1 MNFATSLAAL
11 LLVVPM
17 LVLGACQIER
27 SPGEEPQVIEIDGR
41 PVPVGDLYPE
51 ESHALIVRPIGVVSN
66 DRHPGPGA
74 FGITGGDTSEIHL
87 YPGMSRFMKGLE
99 EETSL
104 LILWQFDRPGPMRSV
119 FVRGWDGKEVGPF
132 ASRTCSRLTPIA
144 ATVVELLEVDGTRL
158 VVRGLD
164 AYDKT
169 PVLDIKV
176 SMESLRKSGPRRP
189 HEGAR

>member
-1 MNFATSLAAL
+1 MKLATKLVTP

-27 SPGEEPQVIEIDGR
+27 NPVEGPHVIEIDGE
-41 PVPVGDLYPE
+41 PVPVSDLYPE
-51 ESHALIVRPIGVVSN
+51 ESRALVVRPIGVVSN

-74 FGITGGDTSEIHL
+74 FGITGEDVSEIHL
-87 YPGMSRFMKGLE
+87 HPGMSRFMKGLE
-99 EETSL
+99 DETSL
-104 LILWQFDRPGPMRSV
+104 LILWQFDRPGPIRSV

-132 ASRTCSRLTPIA
+132 ASRTCNRLTPIGI
-144 ATVVELLEVDGTRL
+144 TLVELLEVDGTRL

-164 AYDKT
+164 AYDRT

-176 SMESLRKSGPRRP
+176 SMESLRKSGPHRP